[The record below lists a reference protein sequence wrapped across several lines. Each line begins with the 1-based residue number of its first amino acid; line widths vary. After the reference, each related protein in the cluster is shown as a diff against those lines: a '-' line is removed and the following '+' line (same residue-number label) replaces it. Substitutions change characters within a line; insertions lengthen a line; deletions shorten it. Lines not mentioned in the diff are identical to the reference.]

1 MRRRVI
7 VAAVLAALGL
17 AADARGQAVTIQAD
31 AAHPGTAAGAGLRP
45 PLRRAWSRSL
55 PGRVS
60 YPVVAD
66 GRVFAI
72 RQRPW
77 PTGSEVVALA
87 VRTGRVLWRH
97 DLGQEASA
105 GGVAVGAGKV
115 LVTRESYYDPG

>member
-7 VAAVLAALGL
+7 VAALLVALGF
-17 AADARGQAVTIQAD
+17 AADARGQAVTIEAD
-31 AAHPGTAAGAGLRP
+31 AAHTGNAAGAGLRP

-66 GRVFAI
+66 GRVFVI

-77 PTGSEVVALA
+77 PNGSEVVALST
-87 VRTGRVLWRH
+87 RTGRVLWRH
-97 DLGQEASA
+97 DLGAEASS
-105 GGVAVGAGKV
+105 GG
-115 LVTRESYYDPG
+115 